1 MGTERHLSVR
11 LSDHLLKK
19 FRYVCEYNGR
29 SANKQKCIRKTIRD
43 YEKEHGP
50 IDLDK
55 SVDEEIWVQLHIKI
69 KDS

>member
-1 MGTERHLSVR
+1 MGTEKHLSVR

-29 SANKQKCIRKTIRD
+29 SANKQILMCIRKTIRD

-55 SVDEEIWVQLHIKI
+55 PVDDDI
-69 KDS
+69 